1 MLDPLARLL
10 AFSKEL
16 VYASGTAT
24 GAAQLRKHTMTVLR
38 PSPVSIRQFAF
49 SKVSNSFVAEMSSTN
64 GLGRVY
70 PDSCDEGL
78 TVIGNTGREVVFVVE
93 DVSRDGDGDLTSW
106 TLRSIGGQFTMTLFN
121 D

>member
-1 MLDPLARLL
+1 
-10 AFSKEL
+10 
-16 VYASGTAT
+16 
-24 GAAQLRKHTMTVLR
+24 MTVLR
-38 PSPVSIRQFAF
+38 PSPVSTSQFSFNKVRSAF
-49 SKVSNSFVAEMSSTN
+49 IAEISDTN

-93 DVSRDGDGDLTSW
+93 DVSRDADGDLTSW

>member
-1 MLDPLARLL
+1 
-10 AFSKEL
+10 
-16 VYASGTAT
+16 
-24 GAAQLRKHTMTVLR
+24 MTVLR
-38 PSPVSIRQFAF
+38 PSPVSTSQFAF
-49 SKVSNSFVAEMSSTN
+49 NKVRSAFIAEISDTN

-93 DVSRDGDGDLTSW
+93 DVSRDADGDLTSW